1 MPLSLQLEPSI
12 KHTPVPL
19 FVDNSGVVSLVFNP
33 VDHQSNKHIR
43 VACHFARELT
53 DEQIIA
59 PQRVATDKNLADVFT
74 KSLGNATFK
83 ALTSFVQAAPTR
95 HTKI

>member
-1 MPLSLQLEPSI
+1 MPLSLQEPKKPNGSSYSFHSWSQASNTLLCPYSWTTPEWFPLCSI
-12 KHTPVPL
+12 PWTT
-19 FVDNSGVVSLVFNP
+19 
-33 VDHQSNKHIR
+33 KHIR

-74 KSLGNATFK
+74 KSLGNAT
-83 ALTSFVQAAPTR
+83 
-95 HTKI
+95 